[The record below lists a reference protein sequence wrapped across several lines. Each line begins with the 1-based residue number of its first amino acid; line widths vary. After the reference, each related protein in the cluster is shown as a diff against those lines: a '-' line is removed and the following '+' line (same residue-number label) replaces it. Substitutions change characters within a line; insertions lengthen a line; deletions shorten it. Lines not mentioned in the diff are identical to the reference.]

1 MRKLNKIILHC
12 SDSDIKGH
20 DNIEVIK
27 RWHVEERGWKD
38 VGYHFFIQSNGNIQ
52 AGRPVSH
59 IGSHTIGENLNSIG
73 ICLHGRHNFTQLQF
87 DSLRR
92 LVNVLRGEYGALT
105 IHGHC
110 EFAPK
115 TCPNFDY
122 KKLFEIGDL
131 DPKTEKRV

>member
-1 MRKLNKIILHC
+1 MRKLNRVIIHC

-20 DNIEVIK
+20 DNIETIRK
-27 RWHVEERGWKD
+27 WHVEERGWND

-52 AGRPVSH
+52 DGRPLSKV
-59 IGSHTIGENLNSIG
+59 GAHTVGHNADSVG
-73 ICLHGRHNFTQLQF
+73 ICLHGRKNFTQEQF
-87 DSLRR
+87 NSLRR
-92 LVNVLRGEYGALT
+92 LVIALSSDYGALS

-122 KKLFEIGDL
+122 KAIFNIGDL
-131 DPKTEKRV
+131 DPKTKKRV